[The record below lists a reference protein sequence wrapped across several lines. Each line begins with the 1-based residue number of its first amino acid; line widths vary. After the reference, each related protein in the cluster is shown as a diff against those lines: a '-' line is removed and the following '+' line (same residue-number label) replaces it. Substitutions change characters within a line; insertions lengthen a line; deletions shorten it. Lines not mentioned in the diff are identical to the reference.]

1 MNIELA
7 QFMLTEAELWWRLPL
22 ALVATFIVMGIIA
35 LCIDDHK
42 ECCDCERCGG
52 MFPLARMV
60 RFRTSSDPRHVGR
73 LLCKFCVR
81 SLALLVIA
89 LAIIATGCAVNR
101 PVLNETVTTTNGI
114 ITTKSLRMTSFAI
127 WPATTTVDKQRGSV
141 GKTLSVGTEG
151 AELETSN
158 TNAAATLRE
167 LRLLLESLR

>member
-1 MNIELA
+1 MNLELA
-7 QFMLTEAELWWRLPL
+7 QFIATESELWWRLPL
-22 ALVATFIVMGIIA
+22 AFAATFIVMAIIA
-35 LCIDDHK
+35 LCVDDHK
-42 ECCDCERCGG
+42 DCCDCERCGG
-52 MFPLARMV
+52 MFPLSRMV
-60 RFRTSSDPRHVGR
+60 RFRTSTDPRHVGR

-81 SLALLVIA
+81 SLALLVVA
-89 LAIIATGCAVNR
+89 LVFISAGCAVNS
-101 PVLNETVTTTNGI
+101 PVLTETIGTTNGI
-114 ITTKSLRMTSFAI
+114 VTTKSLRMTSFAI